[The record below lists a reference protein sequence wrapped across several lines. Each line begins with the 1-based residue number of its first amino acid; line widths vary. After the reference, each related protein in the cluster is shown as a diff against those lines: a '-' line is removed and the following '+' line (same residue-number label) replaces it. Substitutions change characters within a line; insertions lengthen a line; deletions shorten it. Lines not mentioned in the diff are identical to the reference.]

1 MRKKTII
8 KKKIPRFSAKGFLL
22 KPKPKAKIKYNKGE
36 TSNPL
41 NCSVNCDG
49 RHIYIK
55 CLANKTTLLVN
66 RRHSSLNATLIK

>member
-41 NCSVNCDG
+41 NCSVDCDG
-49 RHIYIK
+49 RHTCIK
-55 CLANKTTLLVN
+55 CLANNTDTN
-66 RRHSSLNATLIK
+66 TAC